1 MEGIQVISIII
12 STYNRANLLPQA
24 IKGVVKQTYS
34 NWELL
39 IIDDGSTDNTEE
51 VLQKYLSS
59 KIRYVKCPHSGL
71 PAIARN
77 VGIREAQGEWIAF
90 LDSDD
95 VWLPEKLERQMQVI
109 RDRRDVSL
117 VCTNAHRKISETDSD
132 RMEEYV
138 SSPDRKVGIYFE
150 ELLLENFVVT
160 STALVR
166 KDCLLAMEG
175 YSESPELRAVEDY
188 ELWLRLSISH
198 KIEYLSE
205 PLVIY
210 RDLPEEGIRGS
221 QSKLGY
227 WKGILKIYCN
237 LRKIRAKQGLQV
249 SRVLE
254 DRIFSTRMEIL
265 KIYFKWESSAWNVI
279 RTFLEWVRKIFL
291 SGENPSVGSSLE
303 TDSSEEIGGLS
314 SDDLYEYAKNHQG
327 KVRLHLGSGE
337 TYFKGYINID
347 FPSSEHTI
355 QVSSLADCHTD
366 IRKLNFPPFSIA
378 EIRLHHVFEHFDR
391 PTFLKLLVQWHTWL
405 VEEGQIIIEVPDFNR
420 CARRILNPFIS
431 WNNKAS
437 TMRHLF
443 GSHEADWAYHL
454 TSWNRQRFK
463 HTLGILGFEVI
474 GFHYSRWKS
483 CYNLTVKAR
492 KLVSLSKN
500 ELEKRAIPLLRESM
514 VDDSSSEN
522 RILEV
527 WKKRLLR

>member
-1 MEGIQVISIII
+1 MISIII
-12 STYNRANLLPQA
+12 PTYNRANLLSRA
-24 IKGVVKQTYS
+24 VESVVKQTYS
-34 NWELL
+34 SWELL

-59 KIRYVKCPHSGL
+59 KIRYVKCLHSGL
-71 PAIARN
+71 PAIVRN

-95 VWLPEKLERQMQVI
+95 VWLPEKLEKQMQII
-109 RDRRDVSL
+109 RDRGDVSL
-117 VCTNAHRKISETDSD
+117 VCTNAYRKISETDSD
-132 RMEEYV
+132 RMEEYI
-138 SSPDRKVGIYFE
+138 SSPDRKAGIYFE
-150 ELLLENFVVT
+150 ELLLENFIVT

-166 KDCLLAMEG
+166 KNCLLVTGG
-175 YSESPELRAVEDY
+175 YSESSELRAIEDY
-188 ELWLRLSISH
+188 GLWLRLSITH
-198 KIEYLSE
+198 KIEYLSK

-221 QSKLGY
+221 QSKLRY

-237 LRKIRAKQGLQV
+237 LRKIRAKQGLQ
-249 SRVLE
+249 SSHVLQN
-254 DRIFSTRMEIL
+254 RIFSTRMEL
-265 KIYFKWESSAWNVI
+265 YKIYFKWESPFWNLVRI
-279 RTFLEWVRKIFL
+279 LLELRKETFSL
-291 SGENPSVGSSLE
+291 SKNARVNSSFS
-303 TDSSEEIGGLS
+303 TDSSKQIDKLS
-314 SDDLYEYAKNHQG
+314 PDDLYEYAKNHQERI
-327 KVRLHLGSGE
+327 KLHLGCGE
-337 TYFKGYINID
+337 VYFKGYINID

-355 QVSSLADCHTD
+355 QVSSLADCHAD
-366 IRKLNFPPFSIA
+366 IRTLSFPPFSIA

-405 VEEGQIIIEVPDFNR
+405 VEGGKVIIEVPDFSR
-420 CARRILNPFIS
+420 CARRIFNPFIP

-454 TSWNRQRFK
+454 TGWNRQRFK
-463 HTLGILGFEVI
+463 HALGMLGFEVI
-474 GFHYSRWKS
+474 GFHCSRRKS

-492 KLVSLSKN
+492 KLVSLSKR
-500 ELEKRAIPLLRESM
+500 ELQKRAVSLLRESL

-527 WKKRLLR
+527 WKRRLLK

>member
-1 MEGIQVISIII
+1 MISIIVP
-12 STYNRANLLPQA
+12 TYNRANLLPRA
-24 IKGVVKQTYS
+24 IESVVKQTYLS
-34 NWELL
+34 WELL
-39 IIDDGSTDNTEE
+39 IVDNGSTDNTEE
-51 VLQKYLSS
+51 VLQEYLSS

-77 VGIREAQGEWIAF
+77 AGIREAQGEWIAF

-95 VWLPEKLERQMQVI
+95 VWLPDKLEKQMQVI
-109 RDRRDVSL
+109 RNKQDVSL
-117 VCTNAHRKISETDSD
+117 VCTNAYREIGETGSE

-138 SSPDRKVGIYFE
+138 SSPHRQAGIYFE
-150 ELLLENFVVT
+150 ELLLENFIVT
-160 STALVR
+160 STVLVGR
-166 KDCLLAMEG
+166 DCLLAMG
-175 YSESPELRAVEDY
+175 GFSESPDFLAQEDY
-188 ELWLRLSISH
+188 GLWLRLSISH
-198 KIEYLSE
+198 KIEYLSQ
-205 PLVIY
+205 PLAIY
-210 RDLPEEGIRGS
+210 RDIPEEGIRGS

-237 LRKIRAKQGLQV
+237 LRKIRAQQGLQA
-249 SRVLE
+249 SRVLQ
-254 DRIFSTRMEIL
+254 DRIFSTRLEL
-265 KIYFKWESSAWNVI
+265 YKIYFKWESPVWNPV
-279 RTFLEWVRKIFL
+279 RSFLEWVRKIFL

-303 TDSSEEIGGLS
+303 TDSSKEIGRLS
-314 SDDLYEYAKNHQG
+314 PDDLYEYARNHQG
-327 KVRLHLGSGE
+327 KVNLHLGCGE
-337 TYFKGYINID
+337 TYLKGYINID

-355 QVSSLADCHTD
+355 QGSSPADCHVD
-366 IRKLNFPPFSIA
+366 IRKLAFPPFSIA

-405 VEEGQIIIEVPDFNR
+405 FEEGQIIIEVPDFNR

-454 TSWNRQRFK
+454 TGWNKQRFK
-463 HTLGILGFEVI
+463 HTLSMLEFEVI
-474 GFHYSRWKS
+474 SFHYSRWKS

-492 KLVSLSKN
+492 KLVSLSRD
-500 ELEKRAIPLLRESM
+500 ELEKRAVPLLRESM

-527 WKKRLLR
+527 WKRRLLK